1 MAKKSISEPSGEV
14 RADTIL
20 PVDVV
25 AEMKESYLAY
35 AMSVITSRALPDV
48 RDGLKPVHRRI
59 LFAMNEMGLSSNAR
73 FRKSAAIVGDVLG
86 KYHPHGDTAVYD
98 SMVGMA
104 QEFSYRYPL
113 VLGQGNFGSIDGDN
127 AAAMRYCVTGNTL
140 IPTNQG
146 IVPID
151 KISEHGTEDIALH
164 IISARGKV
172 NKASK
177 WFDSGEQETFF
188 IKTNH
193 GYSLQGSYNH
203 PLLTWRENMVTGEP
217 QFEWKLLSKIE
228 KGDVIVIDRTPDIL
242 WPEKYFELKS
252 FVPILPNRR
261 FQVKQLPLYLSEDLA
276 FIFGL
281 LISEGTIKEKEIEF
295 CNSDPVLIQEFQVRF
310 NKVFPDC
317 RLHIF
322 KRKPSSY
329 GKKTFQTIEIHSQH
343 IIQFLRAI
351 GLSPFRSKYK
361 TIPFSILQSPKSVVA
376 AFLQAYFEGDGG
388 ISFSSKMTELSIV
401 SASSKLLDEIQIIL
415 LRFGIVSARRFD
427 KYRKI
432 YKLYIRGLQEYKSFQ
447 REINFYSTRKRRG
460 LSEAIDRLH
469 KEYSNS
475 DYIPFLSQYTR
486 SFLSI
491 RGDGR
496 QFALKN
502 NFDRYL
508 NLQQKGDAVI
518 SAVASE
524 KQVAIRDLFSAL
536 SKHKYLFDV
545 VTEIKK
551 AGVARVYSI
560 RVDSECHS
568 FVGNGFIN
576 HNTEA
581 KMSKISGELLR
592 DLEKETVDFRPNYDQ
607 TRKEPIVFPS
617 NAPALLLNGTLGIAV
632 GMATNIP
639 PHNLAEVLDATMH
652 LIENDNATTEDL
664 MQFVKGP
671 DFPTGGIAY
680 GHKDMLHA
688 YGSGRGGVVCRGE
701 AEIVEQKP
709 ARSAGGDG
717 NFSIIITSIPF
728 RVNKSNLIVSIAEL
742 VQEKKLEG
750 IKGLRDE
757 STKDIRIVIDLK
769 SSAHP
774 EKVLNYIYKNT
785 QLESNFNF
793 NMVALVGGVPQTLS
807 LKSILALFVEH
818 RKEIVKRR
826 SVYDLKKAQEREHI
840 LLGLKKALDKIDR
853 VITIIRG
860 SKNSQIAKLNL
871 MKEFKFS
878 DLQAVAILEMK
889 LAKLAGLER
898 KAVEDELAEKQK
910 FIAEMKDL
918 LASPKKILKT
928 ISLELK
934 EVREKYADERRT
946 KIIKGGVKEISDED
960 LVPEKETM
968 LVLTAGGYVKCTDP
982 SEYRAQRRG
991 GVGVVDLETKEEDF
1005 VTMLVSGSTH
1015 SNLLFFTNL
1024 GKVYQMKM
1032 YDIPEGRRATR
1043 GKSIMNFL
1051 SLSGEEKVTSILA
1064 MPKDNGKTGT
1074 SLMLV
1079 TKHGTAKKMSSES
1092 FQDVRR
1098 SGIIAIRLDKD
1109 DQLISALITEKG
1121 DEVMIATADGQSIR
1135 FKESDVR
1142 EMGRTA
1148 GGVSG
1153 IKLSK
1158 NDEVIGVDVV
1168 RKSNE
1173 KGLPAGRQGAFLT
1186 MSANG
1191 FGKKTN
1197 LKEYKVQKR
1206 GGSGVKTAKVTS
1218 KTGKLIVAKVL
1229 TGEEMELIAM
1239 SKKGQVIRTALKDI
1253 SALGRQTQGVTIMRL
1268 RSGDGI
1274 ASLAC
1279 I

>member
-1 MAKKSISEPSGEV
+1 MAKKTSSESNSEPM

-59 LFAMNEMGLSSNAR
+59 LFAMNEMGLTSSAR

-104 QEFSYRYPL
+104 QEFSYRYPF
-113 VLGQGNFGSIDGDN
+113 VIGQGNFGSIDGDN
-127 AAAMRYCVTGNTL
+127 AAAMRY
-140 IPTNQG
+140 
-146 IVPID
+146 
-151 KISEHGTEDIALH
+151 
-164 IISARGKV
+164 
-172 NKASK
+172 
-177 WFDSGEQETFF
+177 
-188 IKTNH
+188 
-193 GYSLQGSYNH
+193 
-203 PLLTWRENMVTGEP
+203 
-217 QFEWKLLSKIE
+217 
-228 KGDVIVIDRTPDIL
+228 
-242 WPEKYFELKS
+242 
-252 FVPILPNRR
+252 
-261 FQVKQLPLYLSEDLA
+261 
-276 FIFGL
+276 
-281 LISEGTIKEKEIEF
+281 
-295 CNSDPVLIQEFQVRF
+295 
-310 NKVFPDC
+310 
-317 RLHIF
+317 
-322 KRKPSSY
+322 
-329 GKKTFQTIEIHSQH
+329 
-343 IIQFLRAI
+343 
-351 GLSPFRSKYK
+351 
-361 TIPFSILQSPKSVVA
+361 
-376 AFLQAYFEGDGG
+376 
-388 ISFSSKMTELSIV
+388 
-401 SASSKLLDEIQIIL
+401 
-415 LRFGIVSARRFD
+415 
-427 KYRKI
+427 
-432 YKLYIRGLQEYKSFQ
+432 
-447 REINFYSTRKRRG
+447 
-460 LSEAIDRLH
+460 
-469 KEYSNS
+469 
-475 DYIPFLSQYTR
+475 
-486 SFLSI
+486 
-491 RGDGR
+491 
-496 QFALKN
+496 
-502 NFDRYL
+502 
-508 NLQQKGDAVI
+508 
-518 SAVASE
+518 
-524 KQVAIRDLFSAL
+524 
-536 SKHKYLFDV
+536 
-545 VTEIKK
+545 
-551 AGVARVYSI
+551 
-560 RVDSECHS
+560 
-568 FVGNGFIN
+568 
-576 HNTEA
+576 TEA
-581 KMSKISGELLR
+581 KMSKISSELLR

-617 NAPALLLNGTLGIAV
+617 SVPALLLNGTLGIAV

-639 PHNLAEVLDATMH
+639 SHNLAEVLDATNY
-652 LIENDNATTEDL
+652 LIENDDATTEDL
-664 MQFVKGP
+664 MQFIKGP

-680 GHKDMLHA
+680 GYKDMLHA

-709 ARSAGGDG
+709 ARPGSAGGDG

-728 RVNKSNLIVSIAEL
+728 RVNKANLIMSIAEL

-793 NMVALVGGVPQTLS
+793 NMVALVDGVPQTLS
-807 LKSILALFVEH
+807 LKSILIEFIAH
-818 RKEIVKRR
+818 RKEVVKRR
-826 SVYDLKKAQEREHI
+826 SVYDLKKAEEREHI

-853 VITIIRG
+853 VISVIRA

-878 DLQAVAILEMK
+878 DLQATAILEMK

-910 FIAEMKDL
+910 FIAMMKDL
-918 LASPKKILKT
+918 LSSPKKILKT
-928 ISLELK
+928 IADELK
-934 EVREKYADERRT
+934 EIREKYADERRT
-946 KIIKGGVKEISDED
+946 KIVKGGVKEISDED

-982 SEYRAQRRG
+982 AEYHAQKRG
-991 GVGVVDLETKEEDF
+991 GVGVIDLETKEEDF

-1032 YDIPEGRRATR
+1032 YDIPEGRRATK

-1051 SLSGEEKVTSILA
+1051 ALSGDEKVTSILA
-1064 MPKDNGKTGT
+1064 MPKDLGKISS

-1079 TKHGTAKKMSSES
+1079 TKDGTAKKMSSES
-1092 FQDVRR
+1092 FKDVRR
-1098 SGIIAIRLDKD
+1098 SGIIAIRLDKN
-1109 DQLISALITEKG
+1109 DQLISALVTEKG

-1153 IKLSK
+1153 IRLGK
-1158 NDEVIGVDVV
+1158 NDQVIRVDVIK
-1168 RKSNE
+1168 KSTE
-1173 KGLPAGRQGAFLT
+1173 KGAFLT

-1191 FGKKTN
+1191 FGKKTD

-1206 GGSGVKTAKVTS
+1206 GGSGVKTAKVTP

-1229 TGEEMELIAM
+1229 SGEEAELIAM

-1253 SALGRQTQGVTIMRL
+1253 PNLGRQTQGVTVMRL
-1268 RSGDGI
+1268 RTGDGI